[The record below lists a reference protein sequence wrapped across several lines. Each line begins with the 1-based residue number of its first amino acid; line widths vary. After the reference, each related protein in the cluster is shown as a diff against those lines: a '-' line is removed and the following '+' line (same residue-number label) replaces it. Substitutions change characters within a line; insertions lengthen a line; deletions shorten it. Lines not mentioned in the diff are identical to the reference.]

1 VNVFGDIKILL
12 SAEELPDK
20 WYNILPDLPESLPLP
35 LNPATMQ
42 PIDPKVLEAIFPKN
56 IVQQEMSQE
65 NFIRIP
71 EEVREAYLRFGRP
84 TPLFRAKR
92 LENFLKTPAKIY
104 YKREDLSP
112 TGSHKI
118 NTAIA
123 QAYYS
128 MKENVERLTTET
140 GAGQWGSALSLASN
154 YFGIKCLVFM
164 VKCSYEQKP
173 YRKIVM
179 QNYGAD
185 VVASPSNLTE
195 FGKKLLKENP
205 NHSGSLGIA
214 ISEAIETTIKNPNT
228 KYSLGSVLNHV
239 LMHQTIIGLEVKKQF
254 ELIDEYPDI
263 MVGCIGGG
271 SNFAGFAYPFI
282 RDKLK
287 KKTETEFLAVE
298 PEAVPSITQG
308 KYEYDFG
315 DTAELTPLIK
325 MYTLGH
331 KFIPP
336 SIHAGGLRY
345 HGKAP
350 TLSLLAKHE
359 IVKAIAHNQLETFEA
374 GSIFA
379 KTEGIIP
386 APETTHAIKSVI
398 DEALKCKKS
407 GEKKVIAFNF
417 SGHGLLDL
425 KGYEDFMEGRLK

>member
-12 SAEELPDK
+12 STEELPDK
-20 WYNILPDLPESLPLP
+20 WYNILPDLPESLPPP
-35 LNPATMQ
+35 LNPVTMQ
-42 PIDPKVLEAIFPKN
+42 PIDPKDLEAIFPKT
-56 IVQQEMSQE
+56 IVQQEISSE

-92 LENFLKTPAKIY
+92 LEKFLKTPAKIY

-112 TGSHKI
+112 TGSHKT

-173 YRKIVM
+173 YRRIVI
-179 QNYGAD
+179 QSYGAD

-195 FGKKLLKENP
+195 FGKKILKENP

-214 ISEAIETTIKNPNT
+214 ISEAIETTVKNSNT

-239 LMHQTIIGLEVKKQF
+239 LMHQTIIGLETKKQF
-254 ELIDEYPDI
+254 ELIDEYPDVMI
-263 MVGCIGGG
+263 GCIGGG

-298 PEAVPSITQG
+298 PEAVPSITKG
-308 KYEYDFG
+308 EYEYDFG

-331 KFIPP
+331 NFIPP

-350 TLSLLAKHE
+350 TLSLLAKHG
-359 IVKAIAHNQLETFEA
+359 IVKAIAYSQIETFEA

-386 APETTHAIKSVI
+386 APETSHAIKSVI

>member
-1 VNVFGDIKILL
+1 VFGDIKILL
-12 SAEELPDK
+12 STEELPNK
-20 WYNILPDLPESLPLP
+20 WYNILPDLPEPFPPP

-42 PIDPKVLEAIFPKN
+42 PIDPKALETIFPKT
-56 IVQQEMSQE
+56 IVQQEISQD

-71 EEVREAYLRFGRP
+71 EEVREAYLKFGRP

-112 TGSHKI
+112 TGSHKT

-179 QNYGAD
+179 QSYGAD

-195 FGKKLLKENP
+195 FGKKILKENS

-214 ISEAIETTIKNPNT
+214 ISEAIETTVKNPDT
-228 KYSLGSVLNHV
+228 KYCLGSVLNHV
-239 LMHQTIIGLEVKKQF
+239 LMHQTIIGLETKKQF
-254 ELIDEYPDI
+254 ELIDGYPDI
-263 MVGCIGGG
+263 MIGCIGGG

-298 PEAVPSITQG
+298 PKSVPSITKG
-308 KYEYDFG
+308 EYKYDFG
-315 DTAELTPLIK
+315 DTAGLTPLIK

-331 KFIPP
+331 EFIPTP
-336 SIHAGGLRY
+336 IHAGGLRY

-350 TLSLLAKHE
+350 TLSLLAKHG
-359 IVKAIAHNQLETFEA
+359 IVKAIAYNQIETFEA
-374 GSIFA
+374 GSVFA

-386 APETTHAIKSVI
+386 APETAHAIKSVI
-398 DEALKCKKS
+398 DEALKCKKG
-407 GEKKVIAFNF
+407 GEEKVIAFNF